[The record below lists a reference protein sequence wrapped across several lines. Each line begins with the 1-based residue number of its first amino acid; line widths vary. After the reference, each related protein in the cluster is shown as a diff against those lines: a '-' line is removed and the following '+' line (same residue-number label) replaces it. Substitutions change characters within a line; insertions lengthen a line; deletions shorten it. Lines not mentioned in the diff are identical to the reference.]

1 MNELIE
7 VRNLTK
13 TYGSSDHAV
22 HALRGINTFFQKGS
36 FTAVTGTSGSGKTT
50 LLQLIGGLDRAN
62 TGEVLYEG
70 ENILALSDLKLS
82 AFRRKNIGFVF
93 QFFNLIPELTARD
106 NIILPLLIDK
116 QKPNEQ
122 ALTELAERLGI
133 QDRLSHFPSQLSG
146 GQQQRVAIA
155 RALIH
160 NPKVLLCDE
169 PTGNLDKKS
178 GIEVLSLFRD
188 IQRTY
193 GQTIIMVTHDNE
205 IAKTADNLIRIEDG
219 SLVS

>member
-178 GIEVLSLFRD
+178 GIEVLSLFRE

>member
-13 TYGSSDHAV
+13 TYGSTDHAV

>member
-133 QDRLSHFPSQLSG
+133 QDRLSHFPSRRTFLSAQLKERASSSSKCI
-146 GQQQRVAIA
+146 QVRHA
-155 RALIH
+155 R
-160 NPKVLLCDE
+160 
-169 PTGNLDKKS
+169 
-178 GIEVLSLFRD
+178 
-188 IQRTY
+188 
-193 GQTIIMVTHDNE
+193 II
-205 IAKTADNLIRIEDG
+205 
-219 SLVS
+219 

>member
-122 ALTELAERLGI
+122 ALTELAERLEI